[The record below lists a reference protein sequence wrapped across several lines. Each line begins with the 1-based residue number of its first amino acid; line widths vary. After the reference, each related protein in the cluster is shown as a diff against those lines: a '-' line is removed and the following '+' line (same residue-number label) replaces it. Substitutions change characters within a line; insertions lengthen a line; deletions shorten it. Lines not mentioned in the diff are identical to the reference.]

1 MLKRSAV
8 VAVLAFALLAM
19 AMAGVARA
27 QGVCAPGS
35 RGECD
40 TADAGVEQTAPDAAP
55 RPPGQRAVHLV
66 FFWGVGCPHCE
77 EAMPF
82 VARLESAEGVAVE
95 RIEVRRSDEGRAR
108 LSAEVDRLRID
119 APGIPLFVVGDRWAL
134 GYRGRATE
142 DEVMRLVREARGPR
156 APPPPAAPPPR
167 RGGGRGGGRAPRR
180 PAPPAGA
187 RPAGPRAPGGRR
199 GAPGARP
206 PGPLPRRAAP
216 PTVVVLPIVGAVDAA
231 AVPLPWLTLLVGLLD
246 GLNPCAF
253 YVLVV
258 LLGILLHVR
267 SRARIA
273 LFGGAFVVMSGLV
286 YFLFMTAW
294 LNAFLFLG
302 LSRSLTRALGVLLV
316 AMALVN
322 LKEIA
327 WFKRGVSLMIPEK
340 AKPGLFRRMRGVAR
354 AASVPTALV
363 GIVALAFVVNLIELG
378 CTLGLPAIY
387 TRVLSLR
394 TDLGDAARYAY
405 LALYNVA
412 YVVPLA
418 AIVAVFAV
426 TMNRLKM
433 TERHA
438 KILKAVSGVL
448 LLAFGLLFAIAP
460 EVLG

>member
-1 MLKRSAV
+1 MY
-8 VAVLAFALLAM
+8 
-19 AMAGVARA
+19 AGGGPG
-27 QGVCAPGS
+27 GVWCG
-35 RGECD
+35 RG
-40 TADAGVEQTAPDAAP
+40 AGGGAAGGP
-55 RPPGQRAVHLV
+55 
-66 FFWGVGCPHCE
+66 W
-77 EAMPF
+77 
-82 VARLESAEGVAVE
+82 
-95 RIEVRRSDEGRAR
+95 
-108 LSAEVDRLRID
+108 
-119 APGIPLFVVGDRWAL
+119 
-134 GYRGRATE
+134 
-142 DEVMRLVREARGPR
+142 ARG
-156 APPPPAAPPPR
+156 
-167 RGGGRGGGRAPRR
+167 
-180 PAPPAGA
+180 
-187 RPAGPRAPGGRR
+187 GP
-199 GAPGARP
+199 
-206 PGPLPRRAAP
+206 P